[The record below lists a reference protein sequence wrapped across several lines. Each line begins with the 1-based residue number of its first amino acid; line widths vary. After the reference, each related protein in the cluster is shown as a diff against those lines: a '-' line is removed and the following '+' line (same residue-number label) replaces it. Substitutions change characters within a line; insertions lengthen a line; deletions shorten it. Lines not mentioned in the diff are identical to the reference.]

1 MENKGKIQNP
11 KKGFIDEVG
20 KNQADR
26 KLSSPVMAK
35 IVCDPLPTFSSK
47 HPSGNNKG
55 FVITHITKNIDTN
68 NACCSQ
74 MSTHMR
80 VPPSAS

>member
-1 MENKGKIQNP
+1 MENKGKIHNP

-35 IVCDPLPTFSSK
+35 IVCDQLPTFFSK
-47 HPSGNNKG
+47 QTSENNKG
-55 FVITHITKNIDTN
+55 FVSRT
-68 NACCSQ
+68 
-74 MSTHMR
+74 
-80 VPPSAS
+80 